1 MTHKKALHRFAV
13 FTAIGTFCLIVAGG
27 LVTSTQSGLAVPDW
41 PLSYGELMPPMV
53 GGIFYEHTHRMV
65 ATFVGLL
72 TIVLAF
78 WLWRKEER
86 RWMRILGFVALGLVM
101 MQGLLGG
108 LTVLLLL
115 PTAVS
120 VTHAT
125 IAQTFFALISAI
137 ALFTSRW
144 WREKQSQPMVGTKS
158 PSVVWLP
165 SLTTVAVF
173 IQLILGALMRHTDS
187 GLAVPDFPL
196 AYGQLF
202 PSLSPEAL
210 TNYNQLLIQSDNRLA
225 ADGPIT
231 AAQIVIHMLHR
242 GWAIVVSIMILSTSL
257 RLARLSAITNRLS
270 RFSLLLVLLLLVQL
284 GLGALTVLSVKQV
297 GITTAHVAAG
307 ALMLI
312 TCMLASLH
320 VIKLFG
326 VPLRKPEI
334 VLAAREVPA

>member
-1 MTHKKALHRFAV
+1 
-13 FTAIGTFCLIVAGG
+13 
-27 LVTSTQSGLAVPDW
+27 
-41 PLSYGELMPPMV
+41 MV

-65 ATFVGLL
+65 ATLVGLL
-72 TIVLAF
+72 TIILAF
-78 WLWRKEER
+78 WLWRTEER
-86 RWMRILGFVALGLVM
+86 RWMRILGFVALGLVV

-115 PTAVS
+115 PAAISVS
-120 VTHAT
+120 HAA
-125 IAQTFFALISAI
+125 IAQTFFALVSAI

-144 WREKQSQPMVGTKS
+144 WLERQSQPMAGTKS

-165 SLTTVAVF
+165 GLTTVAVF
-173 IQLILGALMRHTDS
+173 VQLILGALMRHTDS

-196 AYGQLF
+196 AYGQIF

-210 TNYNQLLIQSDNRLA
+210 TSYNQLLIQSDIRLA

-242 GWAIVVSIMILSTSL
+242 VWALVVSIMILWTSL
-257 RLARLSAITNRLS
+257 RLAKLSSVTKRLS
-270 RFSLLLVLLLLVQL
+270 RLSYLLALLLLVQL
-284 GLGALTVLSVKQV
+284 GLGALSVLSVKEV

-307 ALMLI
+307 ALVLV

-320 VIKLFG
+320 VISLFG
-326 VPLRKPEI
+326 FPSRKPEI
-334 VLAAREVPA
+334 VMAAREVTA